1 MDSDYEEVL
10 SEQFD
15 TFVSDNSP
23 SKMGAY
29 NINQNMKIKKLDN
42 KRALTMGKKA
52 IVLDTALTQDEKAA
66 LQKQI
71 KDFTN
76 EI

>member
-23 SKMGAY
+23 SKMGTY
-29 NINQNMKIKKLDN
+29 NINQNMRIKKVEN
-42 KRALTMGKKA
+42 KRGITMGKKA
-52 IVLDTALTQDEKAA
+52 
-66 LQKQI
+66 
-71 KDFTN
+71 
-76 EI
+76 